1 MFILDKADTLL
12 QPDPKGVTVTR
23 ASQADYEV
31 TGGRSARP
39 FVVWGFCDDDD
50 PSGNKLFV
58 AFCDCSKGVRHQRCG
73 HAVGVLKYMVA
84 NGGATWSEIKAKP
97 AATRPSYFT
106 ARETS
111 EVLGLPKAEIASLVR
126 SGKLSPFQVT
136 GRKGRF
142 VVYDFNEVSELI
154 IPNLNRS

>member
-1 MFILDKADTLL
+1 MTVLDTADTVL
-12 QPDPKGVTVTR
+12 QPDPTGITVTKL
-23 ASQADYEV
+23 SPEDYEV
-31 TGGRSARP
+31 SGARIVHS
-39 FVVWGFCDDDD
+39 FNVWGFIDDDD
-50 PSGNKLFV
+50 PNGKLFV

-73 HAVGVLKYMVA
+73 HAVGVIKYMVT

-111 EVLGLPKAEIASLVR
+111 EVLGLPKAEIASLVS
-126 SGKLSPFQVT
+126 SGKLTPLQVT

-154 IPNLNRS
+154 IPTLRS